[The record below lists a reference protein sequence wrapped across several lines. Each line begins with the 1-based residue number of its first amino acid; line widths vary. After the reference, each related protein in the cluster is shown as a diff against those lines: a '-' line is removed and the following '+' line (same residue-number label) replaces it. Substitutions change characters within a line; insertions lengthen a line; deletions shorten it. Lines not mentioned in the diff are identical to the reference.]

1 MANDILTMVVKTYRD
16 AVEAANGLA
25 DRIAAASKDTK
36 ARVHEIRND
45 PNVTDPKVK
54 EGQEWLE
61 KANAA
66 IEKRIAELDAYIAEN
81 LVNKQEEDVDA
92 LKTQYGENKTNATT
106 ARKFLDTLPGVSDE
120 EKNAALKDV
129 PELKTL
135 RGGSSSGGGGKR
147 PRLERVSF
155 SNDNGTT
162 YSEVWEEIENPKTK
176 VKENKVNFTIVARKL
191 AKEYGAKVEV
201 KELQAAAFEAAG
213 TDDLSTLNGKPFDF
227 AYSVGEGEKAKNV
240 FLRVQPKDNSE
251 SESTDAESS
260 DSEAEAEV
268 SESA

>member
-1 MANDILTMVVKTYRD
+1 MANDILAMVVKTLRD

-36 ARVHEIRND
+36 ARVHELRTD
-45 PNVTDPKVK
+45 PNTTDPEVK
-54 EGQEWLE
+54 EYQEWYE

-66 IEKRIAELDAYIAEN
+66 IEKRTADIDAKIAAKLSNTET
-81 LVNKQEEDVDA
+81 EDVDA

-106 ARKFLDTLPGVSDE
+106 ARKFLDTLPGVSAE
-120 EKNAALKDV
+120 EKESALKDV

-135 RGGSSSGGGGKR
+135 RGGSSGSGGGGKR

-155 SNDNGTT
+155 SSDNGTT
-162 YSEVWEEIENPKTK
+162 YSEIWEEIENPKTK

-191 AKEYGAKVEV
+191 AKEFGSKVEV
-201 KELQAAAFEAAG
+201 KELQAAAFDAAK
-213 TDDLSTLNGKPFDF
+213 TDDLSTLNGKVFDF
-227 AYSVGEGEKAKNV
+227 AYSVGEKNV

-251 SESTDAESS
+251 AESSDTEATDSESTDG
-260 DSEAEAEV
+260 
-268 SESA
+268 ESAA